1 MEWYV
6 ESVGS
11 SVFCVD
17 ARHAGAIFPAE
28 ALEGQRA
35 FVEYLLKNKADL
47 WLE

>member
-28 ALEGQRA
+28 ALEMVCGGEPCFA
-35 FVEYLLKNKADL
+35 VLF
-47 WLE
+47 